1 MSQSLAEMA
10 WSASARYGRSLRAN
24 DPIKRRLNH
33 IGQLGNTGLRPF
45 TLRSIGRQ
53 LRDAPSDWHRSS
65 FAFPGL
71 RRFRIRSCHARPD
84 RRGHIRHAT
93 HRRWLLRSSQCCCL
107 LLCLTVRVTTNS
119 VVQADSV
126 SMFCIR
132 YGMDLGPLCTP
143 AVLLFASGHVR
154 KPEPDCAPFG
164 LSLEQPLVAHSW

>member
-1 MSQSLAEMA
+1 MLAPGRCERLPAHTPLRTVRESFPSHGSSLAKDT
-10 WSASARYGRSLRAN
+10 SVVRLPRLDG
-24 DPIKRRLNH
+24 KRGVMRTHLNH

-71 RRFRIRSCHARPD
+71 RRFHRLSCHSRPD
-84 RRGHIRHAT
+84 RRGPIRHAT
-93 HRRWLLRSSQCCCL
+93 HRLWLFRSSQCCCL
-107 LLCLTVRVTTNS
+107 LLCLAVRVTTNS
-119 VVQADSV
+119 VVQANSV

-143 AVLLFASGHVR
+143 AVLQVSVGSR
-154 KPEPDCAPFG
+154 
-164 LSLEQPLVAHSW
+164 

>member
-1 MSQSLAEMA
+1 MPAHTPLRTVRERFRSHGSSLAKDT
-10 WSASARYGRSLRAN
+10 SVVRVPRRDG
-24 DPIKRRLNH
+24 KRGVMRTHPNH

-45 TLRSIGRQ
+45 TLRSLGRQ

-71 RRFRIRSCHARPD
+71 RRFHTLSCHSRPD
-84 RRGHIRHAT
+84 RRGHIRRVT

-107 LLCLTVRVTTNS
+107 VLCLAVRVTTNS
-119 VVQADSV
+119 VVQANSV

-143 AVLLFASGHVR
+143 AVFQVSVGSR
-154 KPEPDCAPFG
+154 
-164 LSLEQPLVAHSW
+164 